1 MRATYN
7 SSRIQ
12 RRTAR
17 NLTERRMGPKAA
29 VDENGA
35 IGIGFARDEDGTL
48 LMRRAVIVAI
58 AGRSAGGRDPGDMG
72 SE

>member
-1 MRATYN
+1 
-7 SSRIQ
+7 
-12 RRTAR
+12 
-17 NLTERRMGPKAA
+17 MGPKAA